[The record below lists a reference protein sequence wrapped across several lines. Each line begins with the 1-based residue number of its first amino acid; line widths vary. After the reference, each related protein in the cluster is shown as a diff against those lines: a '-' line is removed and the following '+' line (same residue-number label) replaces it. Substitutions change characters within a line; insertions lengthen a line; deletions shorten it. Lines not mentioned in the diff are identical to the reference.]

1 MTRNNFMT
9 GAAVA
14 ALLLGLPLTASAQAQ
29 RPLHPPGQMKSHG
42 EMRSQDMR
50 ANPQA
55 RDQMQPGQQVS
66 TSTTTTTRESVSV
79 DVLRERLQPQG
90 EFVRVDRIG
99 EVWRPRDVAQ
109 DWQPY
114 TNGRWI
120 FNQQVGWYFE
130 SDEPW
135 AEVTYHYGRWYD
147 DPDQGWVWVAGTEW
161 APAWVEWRRNKQ
173 YVGWRPLPPEN
184 APRRV
189 SSRRGSR
196 GPSSI
201 DVTEIQ
207 EEWVFIPTREIT
219 TERITTVRVRPTEV
233 VEIYRDARPIGRVE
247 QRGGYAVN
255 FALQPTVLER
265 EANIRIEPR
274 NLPRADAVPV
284 PQQVRAISTEER
296 TTSTSTSTT
305 QTRPA
310 PNAPASADTTKPGE
324 PPRPGTAGTAQD
336 DKSPNGASR
345 PATAETAKP
354 GETKPGEAKSGPQR
368 TGEQSAPPA
377 SRPGQNQADRNNG
390 PDRRDAT
397 GAVRRPG
404 QPGNAASKADETDK
418 TDKQSATDAT
428 RRPNANQA
436 NTNVRGQSRAEQRRP
451 PQGEANTN
459 ATGQDRGP
467 ARAEQRRPDQG
478 NAAANTSGQERGQER
493 GQSRAEQRRP
503 PQGEANTNATGQDRG
518 PARAEQ
524 RRPEQ
529 TGQVRPPVPET
540 TGTTRPGQGR
550 SGNEG
555 PAMERGN
562 GGGGPAGAGPA
573 AAQRGGNQKG
583 EPSPKKL
590 PVEQ

>member
-1 MTRNNFMT
+1 MTRSKFMT

-29 RPLHPPGQMKSHG
+29 HPLHPPGQMKSHG
-42 EMRSQDMR
+42 DMKPSGDVRSQDMR
-50 ANPQA
+50 ANSPA
-55 RDQMQPGQQVS
+55 RDQMQQGQQVS
-66 TSTTTTTRESVSV
+66 TSSTTTTRESVSV

-90 EFVRVDRIG
+90 EFAHVDKLG

-184 APRRV
+184 APRRT
-189 SSRRGSR
+189 SPHRGSR
-196 GPSSI
+196 GAGSM

-219 TERITTVRVRPTEV
+219 SERITTVRVRPTEV
-233 VEIYRDARPIGRVE
+233 VGIYRDARPIGSVE
-247 QRGGYAVN
+247 RRGSYAVN

-265 EANIRIEPR
+265 EANIRITSQ
-274 NLPRADAVPV
+274 NLPRTDAVPV
-284 PQQVRAISTEER
+284 PQQVRAISTGER

-305 QTRPA
+305 QSRPA
-310 PNAPASADTTKPGE
+310 QNAPASADTTKPGE
-324 PPRPGTAGTAQD
+324 PARPGSAGTAQD
-336 DKSPNGASR
+336 DKSPNAANR
-345 PATAETAKP
+345 PATADTAKP
-354 GETKPGEAKSGPQR
+354 GEAKPGQNGAQR
-368 TGEQSAPPA
+368 TGEQVNPRIP
-377 SRPGQNQADRNNG
+377 RPGQNQAERNNG
-390 PDRRDAT
+390 PDRRDTT
-397 GAVRRPG
+397 GAVKRPG
-404 QPGNAASKADETDK
+404 QPDSAASKAGETG
-418 TDKQSATDAT
+418 KQSATDAT
-428 RRPNANQA
+428 KRPDANQA
-436 NTNVRGQSRAEQRRP
+436 STNARGQSRAEQRRL

-459 ATGQDRGP
+459 ASGQDHGP

-478 NAAANTSGQERGQER
+478 NAAANAGGQER

-529 TGQVRPPVPET
+529 TGQARPPVPET
-540 TGTTRPGQGR
+540 TGTTRPSPGR

-562 GGGGPAGAGPA
+562 AGAGGHGAGPA
-573 AAQRGGNQKG
+573 AGAERGGNQKG
-583 EPSPKKL
+583 EPAPKKL
-590 PVEQ
+590 PTDQQ